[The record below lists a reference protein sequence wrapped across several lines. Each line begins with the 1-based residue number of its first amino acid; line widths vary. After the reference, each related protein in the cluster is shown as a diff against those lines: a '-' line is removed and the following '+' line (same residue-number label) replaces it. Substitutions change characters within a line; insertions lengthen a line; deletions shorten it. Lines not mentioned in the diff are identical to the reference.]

1 MPMKKISNYFQDKIS
16 VQKKI
21 IYDDKTIFFIFSK
34 IIREEYGRRGLC
46 EFTPHL
52 YRYNLIYIHAKRSS
66 WAHEL
71 FTNKDNIIKKI
82 NKELKSEEIRGL
94 KIDTKP

>member
-1 MPMKKISNYFQDKIS
+1 MKKIADYLER
-16 VQKKI
+16 KKI
-21 IYDDKTIFFIFSK
+21 IKKDIVCDEKTIFYIFSK
-34 IIREEYGRRGLC
+34 IIQIEYGRRGVC

-52 YRYNLIYIHAKRSS
+52 YRYNLIYVHAKKSS

-71 FTNKDNIIKKI
+71 FTNRINIIQKI
-82 NKELKSEEIRGL
+82 NKELEGQEIKGL